1 MTQTLLEPFSAVA
14 LPESADPA
22 AASAAA
28 YANEVVELLSGL
40 LLSLV
45 RERQPEV
52 EPVLRGERSATELS
66 PELLARTLQV
76 QGLWFQLLSIAE
88 QNAAMRRR
96 RQIEADRGY
105 EQLRGTFA
113 QVISGASGAGV
124 RAEEIRNLLEVLR
137 VRPVI
142 TAHPTEAKRVTVLE
156 KHRRIY
162 RRLVDLESPRWTPRE
177 RQALIQGLQNEIE
190 LLWNTG
196 ELRLAKP
203 TVPQEVFWGL
213 HFFNETLFEA
223 VPDLLEK
230 LERAL
235 AHAYPGEAF
244 RVPPFFQFGSWI
256 GGDRDGNPFVTNEV
270 TRSTLLQNRV
280 TGLRRYRRRLSDL
293 VRALSITERAM
304 PVSSAFRTALQRALA
319 ASGEGDEIAARNPGE
334 VFRQYLVCMARR
346 IDAMIGAAE
355 QGVLAGASGYASSD
369 ALAGDLRLI
378 EDALCEAGSTS
389 LAATLVRPVRREVE
403 SFRFS
408 TVRLDVRENT
418 TRLNAALAD
427 LWRQSDRGSGAAADG
442 RSDGKTE
449 APDQQSDAW
458 RQWLVAELARPL
470 PAEGFTTAL
479 PPESAETLGMF
490 QLVRQL
496 RDQIDREAFGSFVL
510 SMTRSVT
517 DVLGAYLLAK
527 MAGLYA
533 DGAGVESCTLPIVP
547 LFETIDDLQRAPAIM
562 RELLAVP
569 LVRRSIR
576 AQGGVQ
582 EVMIGYSDSNKDGG
596 FLSSNWEL
604 SKAQIKLTRLGK
616 EAGVPIAF
624 FHGRGGS
631 VSRGGAPTGRAI
643 AAQPAGSIQG
653 RMRITEQGEVVSFK
667 YANRGTAQYQ
677 IELLAASVVEHSLK
691 SEREKALVP
700 TAEFDE
706 AMEALS
712 GAAQASYRQLID
724 HPDLLPYYQAA
735 SPIEELSMLNL
746 GSRPARR
753 FGARSL
759 SDLRAIPWV
768 FAWSQNRHF
777 VPGWYGVGSG
787 ILTFLEVRGERGA
800 ALLERMFNES
810 RLFRLIVDEV
820 EKTLTYVD
828 LDIAH
833 EYAELVPNAAVR
845 ANILGLVE
853 EEYHRTVQA
862 VLRISGGRELVER
875 YPRFRRRLARRL
887 PTINQVSRQQIELL
901 RRFRE
906 SGGDKSQEEQLS
918 ALLLSINTIAAGFGA
933 TG

>member
-1 MTQTLLEPFSAVA
+1 VTQTLIEPFSAVS

-40 LLSLV
+40 LLALV
-45 RERQPEV
+45 RERQPEL
-52 EPVLRGERSATELS
+52 EPVLRGERPPSEVS
-66 PELLARTLQV
+66 PELLARALQV
-76 QGLWFQLLSIAE
+76 QGLWFQLLSVAE

-96 RQIEADRGY
+96 RQVEAERGY
-105 EQLRGTFA
+105 DQLRGTFA
-113 QVISGASGAGV
+113 QVISSAAASRIPAD
-124 RAEEIRNLLEVLR
+124 EIRALLEVLR
-137 VRPVI
+137 VRPVL

-177 RQALIQGLQNEIE
+177 RQSLIDGLQNEIE

-213 HFFNETLFEA
+213 HFFNETLFEG
-223 VPDLLEK
+223 VPDLLDK

-235 AHAYPGEAF
+235 AHAYPDERF
-244 RVPPFFQFGSWI
+244 QVPPFFQFGSWI

-270 TRSTLLQNRV
+270 TRSTLLENRL
-280 TGLRRYRRRLSDL
+280 TGLQRYRRRLAEL
-293 VRALSITERAM
+293 ARALSITERAM
-304 PVSSAFRTALQRALA
+304 PVSNSFRAALERALA

-334 VFRQYLVCMARR
+334 IFRQYLACMGRR
-346 IDAMIGAAE
+346 IDAMISPAE
-355 QGVLAGASGYASSD
+355 RGQIAHDPAGYASAD
-369 ALAGDLRLI
+369 ALVADLRLI
-378 EDALCEAGSTS
+378 EEALGAAGRGSI
-389 LAATLVRPVRREVE
+389 AGTLVRPVRREVE

-418 TRLNAALAD
+418 TKLNAALAD
-427 LWRQSDRGSGAAADG
+427 LWRAGGPADRRTGGQVPEQG
-442 RSDGKTE
+442 
-449 APDQQSDAW
+449 SDAW
-458 RQWLVAELARPL
+458 RQWITGELARPL
-470 PAEGFTTAL
+470 PAGAQPPTL

-490 QLVRQL
+490 QLVREL
-496 RDQIDREAFGSFVL
+496 REEIDREAFGAFVL
-510 SMTRSVT
+510 SMTRSVS
-517 DVLGAYLLAK
+517 DVLGAYQLAK
-527 MAGLYA
+527 TAGLFA
-533 DGAGVESCTLPIVP
+533 DTAGVESCTLPIVP
-547 LFETIDDLQRAPAIM
+547 LFETIEDLQRAPAIM
-562 RELLAVP
+562 KELLAVP
-569 LVRRSIR
+569 LVRRSVR

-596 FLSSNWEL
+596 FLTSNWEL

-616 EAGVPIAF
+616 ETGVPIAF

-691 SEREKALVP
+691 SEREKALAP

-706 AMEALS
+706 VMEALS
-712 GAAQASYRQLID
+712 GAAQASYRTLVD
-724 HPDLLPYYQAA
+724 HPDLLAYYQAA
-735 SPIEELSMLNL
+735 SPLEELSMLNL

-753 FGARSL
+753 FGASTL

-787 ILTFLEVRGERGA
+787 ILTFLQVRGQRGA
-800 ALLERMFNES
+800 TLLDRMFNES

-828 LDIAH
+828 LDIAR
-833 EYAELVPNAAVR
+833 EYAELVPDPGVR
-845 ANILGLVE
+845 ANILSLLE
-853 EEYHRTVQA
+853 EEYHRTVEA
-862 VLRISGGRELVER
+862 VLRISGGKELVER

-906 SGGDKSQEEQLS
+906 SGGDKTQEEQLS

>member
-1 MTQTLLEPFSAVA
+1 
-14 LPESADPA
+14 
-22 AASAAA
+22 
-28 YANEVVELLSGL
+28 
-40 LLSLV
+40 
-45 RERQPEV
+45 
-52 EPVLRGERSATELS
+52 VLRGERPPSELS
-66 PELLARTLQV
+66 PELLARALQV
-76 QGLWFQLLSIAE
+76 QGIWFQLLSIAE

-96 RQIEADRGY
+96 RQTEAERGY
-105 EQLRGTFA
+105 EQVRGTFA
-113 QVISGASGAGV
+113 HVVSSADETGIPPGEV
-124 RAEEIRNLLEVLR
+124 RALLEIMR
-137 VRPVI
+137 IRPVI

-177 RQALIQGLQNEIE
+177 RQALVDGLQNEIE
-190 LLWNTG
+190 LLWMTG

-223 VPDLLEK
+223 VPDLLDK

-235 AHAYPGEAF
+235 ARAYPGESF
-244 RVPPFFQFGSWI
+244 QVPSFFQFGSWV
-256 GGDRDGNPFVTNEV
+256 GGDRDGNPFVTNDV
-270 TRSTLLQNRV
+270 TRSTLLENRL
-280 TGLRRYRRRLSDL
+280 TGLRRYRGRLGDL
-293 VRALSITERAM
+293 VRALSITERAV
-304 PVSSAFRTALQRALA
+304 PVSDTFRRALERELA
-319 ASGEGDEIAARNPGE
+319 ATGEGDEIAARNPGE
-334 VFRQYLVCMARR
+334 VFRQYLACMVRR
-346 IDAMIGAAE
+346 LDVMITGAERGELAPNPAGYPSAE
-355 QGVLAGASGYASSD
+355 ALVADLRLMED
-369 ALAGDLRLI
+369 ALA
-378 EDALCEAGSTS
+378 AGGSQS
-389 LAATLVRPVRREVE
+389 LASTLIRPVRREVE

-427 LWRQSDRGSGAAADG
+427 LWKQADG
-442 RSDGKTE
+442 PGTRG
-449 APDQQSDAW
+449 AGVGGHPPDPSSEAW
-458 RQWLVAELARPL
+458 RQWIAGEVTRPL
-470 PAEGFTTAL
+470 PPGAAAPAL

-490 QLVRQL
+490 QLVRDL
-496 RDQIDREAFGSFVL
+496 REEIDREAVGAFVL
-510 SMTRSVT
+510 SMTRSVS

-527 MAGLYA
+527 TAGLYA
-533 DGAGVESCTLPIVP
+533 DAAGIESCTLPIVP
-547 LFETIDDLQRAPAIM
+547 LFETIEDLQRAPAIM
-562 RELLAVP
+562 RELLSVP
-569 LVRRSIR
+569 LVRRSVR

-596 FLSSNWEL
+596 FLTSNWEL

-616 EAGVPIAF
+616 ELGVPIAF

-677 IELLAASVVEHSLK
+677 LELLAASVLEHSLK

-706 AMEALS
+706 VMEALS

-724 HPDLLPYYQAA
+724 HPDLFAYYQAA
-735 SPIEELSMLNL
+735 SPLEEISLLNL

-787 ILTFLEVRGERGA
+787 ILTFLQVRGQRGA
-800 ALLERMFNES
+800 ALLDRMFTES

-820 EKTLTYVD
+820 EKTLAYVD
-828 LDIAH
+828 LEIAH
-833 EYAELVPNAAVR
+833 EYAELVPDAGVR
-845 ANILGLVE
+845 NNILEMVE
-853 EEYHRTVQA
+853 DEYHRTVEA
-862 VLRISGGRELVER
+862 VLRISGGSQLVER

-906 SGGDKSQEEQLS
+906 SGGDKTQEEQLS
-918 ALLLSINTIAAGFGA
+918 ALLLSINCIAAGFGA

>member
-1 MTQTLLEPFSAVA
+1 VTHTLLEPFSPVS
-14 LPESADPA
+14 LPESSDPV

-28 YANEVVELLSGL
+28 YANEVVELLSSL
-40 LLSLV
+40 LLELV

-52 EPVLRGERSATELS
+52 ESVLRGERPASELS

-96 RQIEADRGY
+96 RQIEAERGQD
-105 EQLRGTFA
+105 QLRGTFA
-113 QVISGASGAGV
+113 HVITEAAGAQIRPDTV
-124 RAEEIRNLLEVLR
+124 RSLLEVLR

-177 RQALIQGLQNEIE
+177 RQALVDSLRNEIE
-190 LLWNTG
+190 LLWSTG

-223 VPDLLEK
+223 APEVLDK

-235 AHAYPGEAF
+235 ATSYPDQSFAIPAF
-244 RVPPFFQFGSWI
+244 LQFGSWI

-270 TRSTLLQNRV
+270 TRGTLVENRLAA
-280 TGLRRYRRRLSDL
+280 LRRYRRRLSEL
-293 VRALSITERAM
+293 VRTLSITERAI
-304 PVSSAFRTALQRALA
+304 PVSDSFRAALRKELDAN
-319 ASGEGDEIAARNPGE
+319 GEGDEIASRNPGE
-334 VFRQYLVCMARR
+334 VFRQFLACMIAKV
-346 IDAMIGAAE
+346 DAMISASENGRTGA
-355 QGVLAGASGYASSD
+355 GVVGYPTAD
-369 ALAGDLRLI
+369 ALAADLRQI
-378 EDALCEAGSTS
+378 EEQLRAAGRTS
-389 LAATLVRPVRREVE
+389 IETMVVRPVRREIE

-408 TVRLDVRENT
+408 TVRLDLRENT
-418 TRLNAALAD
+418 TKLNAALAD
-427 LWRQSDRGSGAAADG
+427 LWRGGRSGGPTSESQANDG
-442 RSDGKTE
+442 RE
-449 APDQQSDAW
+449 VPDQSSDTW
-458 RQWLVAELARPL
+458 RQWVSAELARPL
-470 PAEGFTTAL
+470 TGTPPGSL
-479 PPESAETLGMF
+479 PSESAETLGMF
-490 QLVRQL
+490 QLVRDL
-496 RDQIDREAFGSFVL
+496 REEIDREAFGTFIL
-510 SMTRSVT
+510 SMTRSVS
-517 DVLGAYLLAK
+517 DILGAYVLAK
-527 MAGLYA
+527 NAGLFA
-533 DGAGVESCTLPIVP
+533 DTAGVESCTLPIVP
-547 LFETIDDLQRAPAIM
+547 LFETIEDLQRAPAIM
-562 RELLAVP
+562 KELLTIP
-569 LVRRSIR
+569 LVRRSVR
-576 AQGGVQ
+576 SQGGVQ

-596 FLSSNWEL
+596 FLTSNWEL
-604 SKAQIKLTRLGK
+604 SKAQIKLTRVGK

-677 IELLAASVVEHSLK
+677 LELLAASVVEHTLK
-691 SEREKALVP
+691 SEQEKALIP

-712 GAAQASYRQLID
+712 GAAQASYRGLID

-735 SPIEELSMLNL
+735 SPLEEISLLNL

-759 SDLRAIPWV
+759 GDLRAIPWV

-787 ILTFLEVRGERGA
+787 ILTFLEVRGQRGA
-800 ALLERMFNES
+800 ALLDRMFSES

-828 LDIAH
+828 LDIAR
-833 EYAELVPNAAVR
+833 EYAELVPNASAR
-845 ANILGLVE
+845 TAILGLIE
-853 EEYHRTVQA
+853 EEYHRTVEA

-887 PTINQVSRQQIELL
+887 PIINQVSRQQIELL

-906 SGGDKSQEEQLS
+906 SGSDRTQEEQLS

>member
-1 MTQTLLEPFSAVA
+1 VTHTLLDPFSAVG

-40 LLSLV
+40 LLGLV
-45 RERQPEV
+45 RERQPEL
-52 EPVLRGERSATELS
+52 EPALRGERPASELS
-66 PELLARTLQV
+66 PDLLARTLQV

-96 RQIEADRGY
+96 RQTEADRGY
-105 EQLRGTFA
+105 DQVRGTFA
-113 QVISGASGAGV
+113 QVISSAAAAKVS
-124 RAEEIRNLLEVLR
+124 AEELRKLLEVLR

-177 RQALIQGLQNEIE
+177 RQALVAGLQDEIE

-203 TVPQEVFWGL
+203 TVPQEVFWAL
-213 HFFNETLFEA
+213 HFFNETLFDS

-235 AHAYPGEAF
+235 TQAYPAESF
-244 RVPPFFQFGSWI
+244 QVPPFFQFGSWV
-256 GGDRDGNPFVTNEV
+256 GGDRDGNPFVTNSV
-270 TRSTLLQNRV
+270 TRGTLLQNRL
-280 TGLRRYRRRLSDL
+280 TSLRRYRRRLGEL

-304 PVSSAFRTALQRALA
+304 PVPESFRVILEKELA

-334 VFRQYLVCMARR
+334 IFRQYLACMLLKL
-346 IDAMIGAAE
+346 DLMVTGAE
-355 QGVLAGASGYASSD
+355 RGQIVSSPEGYASAD
-369 ALAGDLRLI
+369 ALANDLRRI
-378 EDALCEAGSTS
+378 EGALSSAGSVS

-418 TRLNAALAD
+418 TKLSAALAD
-427 LWRQSDRGSGAAADG
+427 LWRQTNPG
-442 RSDGKTE
+442 E
-449 APDQQSDAW
+449 VPDHDSDAW
-458 RQWLVAELARPL
+458 RRWITAELGRPL
-470 PAEGFTTAL
+470 TRDAQAPEL

-496 RDQIDREAFGSFVL
+496 REEIDREAFGSFVL
-510 SMTRSVT
+510 SMTRSVS

-527 MAGLYA
+527 HAGLFA
-533 DGAGVESCTLPIVP
+533 DTAGTESCTLPIVP

-562 RELLAVP
+562 RELLSVP
-569 LVRRSIR
+569 LVRRSVR
-576 AQGGVQ
+576 SQGGVQ

-596 FLSSNWEL
+596 FLTSNWEL
-604 SKAQIKLTRLGK
+604 SKAQIKLTRLGQ
-616 EAGVPIAF
+616 EAGIPIAF

-691 SEREKALVP
+691 SEREKALAP

-712 GAAQASYRQLID
+712 GAAQASYRGLID
-724 HPDLLPYYQAA
+724 HPDLLTYYQAA
-735 SPIEELSMLNL
+735 SPLEELSMLNL

-787 ILTFLEVRGERGA
+787 ILTFLQVRGQRGA
-800 ALLERMFNES
+800 ALLDRMFTES

-828 LDIAH
+828 LEIAR
-833 EYAELVPNAAVR
+833 EYAELVPDSGVR
-845 ANILGLVE
+845 NTILAMVE
-853 EEYHRTVQA
+853 EEYQRTVEA
-862 VLRISGGRELVER
+862 VLKISGGRELVER
-875 YPRFRRRLARRL
+875 YPRFRRRLGRRL

-918 ALLLSINTIAAGFGA
+918 ALLMSINTIAAGFGA

>member
-1 MTQTLLEPFSAVA
+1 VTQILLEPFSPVS

-28 YANEVVELLSGL
+28 YANEVVELLSAL
-40 LLSLV
+40 LLGLV
-45 RERQPEV
+45 RDRQPEV
-52 EPVLRGERSATELS
+52 AEVLRGERPLSELS

-96 RQIEADRGY
+96 RQIEAERGH

-113 QVISGASGAGV
+113 NVISEAAVSKVPADT
-124 RAEEIRNLLEVLR
+124 IRSLLEILR

-177 RQALIQGLQNEIE
+177 RQSLIDGLRNEIE

-223 VPDLLEK
+223 VPDLLDK

-235 AHAYPGEAF
+235 ATFYSGERFQVPAF
-244 RVPPFFQFGSWI
+244 LQFGSWV

-270 TRSTLLQNRV
+270 TRSTLMENRL
-280 TGLRRYRRRLSDL
+280 TALRRYRRRLAEL
-293 VRALSITERAM
+293 VRALSITERAI
-304 PVSSAFRTALQRALA
+304 PVSDVFRATLA
-319 ASGEGDEIAARNPGE
+319 RELDASGDGEGIAARNPGE
-334 VFRQYLVCMARR
+334 IFRQFLACMIGR
-346 IDAMIGAAE
+346 IDAMIASAE
-355 QGVLAGASGYASSD
+355 RGQVTVGPAGYQSPD
-369 ALAGDLRLI
+369 ALANDLRLI
-378 EDALCEAGSTS
+378 EQQLSAAGSAS
-389 LAATLVRPVRREVE
+389 IGAMMVRPVRREVE

-408 TVRLDVRENT
+408 TVRLDLRENT
-418 TRLNAALAD
+418 TKLNAALAD
-427 LWRQSDRGSGAAADG
+427 LWKQANRRTAGPADSESTGETPDQAAD
-442 RSDGKTE
+442 S
-449 APDQQSDAW
+449 W
-458 RQWLVAELARPL
+458 RQWLAAELARPL
-470 PAEGFTTAL
+470 TAGAEGPKL
-479 PPESAETLGMF
+479 PDESAETQGMF
-490 QLVRQL
+490 ELIRGL
-496 RDQIDREAFGSFVL
+496 REEIDREAFGSFIL
-510 SMTRSVT
+510 SMTRSVS

-527 MAGLYA
+527 HAGLFA
-533 DGAGVESCTLPIVP
+533 DTAAVESCTLPIVP
-547 LFETIDDLQRAPAIM
+547 LFETIEDLQRAPAIM
-562 RELLAVP
+562 RDLLAVT
-569 LVRRSIR
+569 LVRRSVR
-576 AQGGVQ
+576 SQGGVQ

-596 FLSSNWEL
+596 FLTSNWEL
-604 SKAQIKLTRLGK
+604 SKAQIKLTRVGK
-616 EAGVPIAF
+616 EAGIPIAF

-677 IELLAASVVEHSLK
+677 LELLAASVVEHTLK

-735 SPIEELSMLNL
+735 SPLEEISLLNL

-787 ILTFLEVRGERGA
+787 ILTFLEVRGQRGA
-800 ALLERMFNES
+800 ALLDRMFAES

-828 LDIAH
+828 LDIAR
-833 EYAELVPNAAVR
+833 EYAELVPSAAAR
-845 ANILGLVE
+845 GSILALVE
-853 EEYHRTVQA
+853 EEYHRTVEA

-887 PTINQVSRQQIELL
+887 PTINQVNRQQIELL

-906 SGGDKSQEEQLS
+906 SGSDKSQEEQLS